1 MAVTVWHPSAK
12 RQQLEDA
19 GSFTGGGHKFLVHTT
34 EGSTLDGAFVT
45 VELKRS
51 APHFLLEVKN
61 GRRRLVQ
68 CIPINR
74 AARGLKHDF
83 GPETN
88 RANCIQVEV
97 VGFTDR
103 TEAAKAGHLELWVP
117 NWSVDIYKHLH
128 LLMQWTH
135 DHFSVPMRADH
146 PFMGQPG
153 YARLSGQAFF
163 GAVGLVGHCH
173 AGGGNNHHDPGPLNT
188 HLVIQGPTA
197 SFGSTH
203 EPTRTALAA
212 LPEMLRVTST
222 ILGAPRATPAQLRR
236 HLIARHDA
244 NPGQSRLKD
253 KTLADIVQLY
263 VRTCKSIGLD
273 PLVAVSQME
282 LETGHLT
289 SKASQP
295 PRRNPAGI
303 GITGPGVQGVSFPD
317 WTKAVRAHVGRLAA
331 YAIPSGKGTPAQK
344 ALITEALAV
353 RPLDPKKRGKAPRV
367 AGLSRHWAE
376 DQHYAK
382 KIVKIAREIRV
393 S

>member
-1 MAVTVWHPSAK
+1 MAGTVWHPSAK
-12 RQQLEDA
+12 RQQLDDA

-34 EGSTLDGAFVT
+34 EGSTLEGAFDT
-45 VELKRS
+45 VKAKRS
-51 APHFLLEVKN
+51 APHFILEVKE

-68 CIPINR
+68 CIPINL

-97 VGFTDR
+97 VGYTDR
-103 TEAAKAGHLELWVP
+103 TEAVKQGHLELWVP
-117 NWSVDIYKHLH
+117 NWSTDIYKQLR

-135 DHFSVPMRADH
+135 NHFSVPMRADH
-146 PFMGQPG
+146 PFIGQPG
-153 YARLSGQAFF
+153 YARLFGQAFVN
-163 GAVGLVGHCH
+163 AVGLLGHCH
-173 AGGGNNHHDPGPLNT
+173 AGGGNDHHDPGPLNT
-188 HLVIQGPTA
+188 HFVILGPA
-197 SFGSTH
+197 EPFGST
-203 EPTRTALAA
+203 ETLTPS
-212 LPEMLRVTST
+212 ST
-222 ILGAPRATPAQLRR
+222 ILAAPRATRAQLRR

-244 NPGQSRLKD
+244 NPGQSHLKD

-303 GITGPGVQGVSFPD
+303 GITGPGADGVSFRD
-317 WTKAVRAHVGRLAA
+317 WNKAVRGHVGRLAA

-353 RPLDPKKRGKAPRV
+353 RPLSPKKRGKAVQV
-367 AGLSRHWAE
+367 AGLSRNWAE
-376 DQHYAK
+376 DQRYAE
-382 KIVKIAREIRV
+382 KIVKIAKEIRV

>member
-12 RQQLEDA
+12 KQQLEDA

-34 EGSTLDGAFVT
+34 EGPTLEGAFAT
-45 VELKRS
+45 VKAKRS
-51 APHFLLEVKN
+51 APHFILEVLH

-74 AARGLKHDF
+74 AARGLEHNS

-103 TEAAKAGHLELWVP
+103 KAAAKLGHLELWVP
-117 NWSVDIYKHLH
+117 NWSTDIYKHLH
-128 LLMQWTH
+128 LLMQWAH

-146 PFMGQPG
+146 PFVGQPG
-153 YARLSGQAFF
+153 FARLSGQAFVN
-163 GAVGLVGHCH
+163 AVGLVGHCH
-173 AGGGNNHHDPGPLNT
+173 AAGNDHVDPGPLNA
-188 HLVIQGPTA
+188 HFVIFGPSA
-197 SFGSTH
+197 SFG
-203 EPTRTALAA
+203 PTRTAHGAGTVA
-212 LPEMLRVTST
+212 SPETLTPRST
-222 ILGAPRATPAQLRR
+222 ILGTPRATRAQLRR
-236 HLIARHDA
+236 HLVARHDA
-244 NPGQSRLKD
+244 NPRQSRIKHS
-253 KTLADIVQLY
+253 TLADIVQLY
-263 VRTCKSIGLD
+263 FKTCKSIGLD

-303 GITGPGVQGVSFPD
+303 GITGSGVQGVSFPN
-317 WTKAVRAHVGRLAA
+317 WNKAVRAHVGRLAA
-331 YAIPSGKGTPAQK
+331 YAIPTGKGTPAQK
-344 ALITEALAV
+344 ALIVEALAV
-353 RPLDPKKRGKAPRV
+353 RPLGANKRGVAVRV

-376 DQHYAK
+376 DKNYAK
-382 KIVKIAREIRV
+382 KVARIGKEIQV